1 MNKQET
7 IIVVLLVALLVAWGF
22 YSRPSPGW
30 REVRPQ
36 PAAEAATNAVGQA
49 TAPAAAELTQ
59 PSVPERESE
68 PAQTQPRPLETVVS
82 LENDE
87 LKLAVSSWGGGV
99 ILAELKQY
107 RSDVDKDSPPVAF
120 DFGAMPCLSMDE
132 ASGMGPDRDYGVEVL
147 QGGKAAR
154 LSFEAPG
161 GIRVE
166 RDFELGEG
174 YILRVT
180 DRFINGGEEPSKVAA
195 HALRLGPIPETVVH
209 GSRSGEMLVGVDTLE
224 DGAKGKT
231 KYWGSKDIPSMF
243 GYKPGMFGCSRPPQI
258 GMPESVKQDIGSPL
272 RWAAAK
278 NKFFVQILTPDE
290 PAAGGFVH
298 AVRDVSV
305 SNALQLVNVSAGLQ
319 FNEREVA
326 SGGEWVRKTS
336 FYMGPKK
343 YSLLKGL
350 GARQSEVMQFGW
362 LSWLCKQLLWV
373 LNALHA
379 VIPNYGVAIILLTL
393 IVRGV
398 FWPVTHKSNES
409 MRRMQEIQPEVA
421 KLREK
426 FKSDAQKMNYAIMS
440 LYKQNKVNPMM
451 GCLPM
456 LIQIPVFFALFTAL
470 RNAVELRYASFLWV
484 RDLSEPEGLFR
495 GMIPLIGSLNIL
507 PLLMTATMVWQQH
520 LTPSSGDP
528 QQKKMMTW
536 MSVFFTVI
544 FYNMS
549 AALVLY
555 WTVSQ
560 VVSIVQLLL
569 QQKKRVAAR
578 A

>member
-1 MNKQET
+1 
-7 IIVVLLVALLVAWGF
+7 
-22 YSRPSPGW
+22 
-30 REVRPQ
+30 
-36 PAAEAATNAVGQA
+36 
-49 TAPAAAELTQ
+49 
-59 PSVPERESE
+59 
-68 PAQTQPRPLETVVS
+68 
-82 LENDE
+82 
-87 LKLAVSSWGGGV
+87 
-99 ILAELKQY
+99 
-107 RSDVDKDSPPVAF
+107 
-120 DFGAMPCLSMDE
+120 
-132 ASGMGPDRDYGVEVL
+132 
-147 QGGKAAR
+147 
-154 LSFEAPG
+154 
-161 GIRVE
+161 
-166 RDFELGEG
+166 
-174 YILRVT
+174 
-180 DRFINGGEEPSKVAA
+180 
-195 HALRLGPIPETVVH
+195 
-209 GSRSGEMLVGVDTLE
+209 VDTLE

-336 FYMGPKK
+336 LYMGPKK